1 MISIIIP
8 VFNVEQYLD
17 ICVESVCKLN
27 TDVEIILVDD
37 GSTDGSGMLC
47 DAWAQRDS
55 RIRVIHQK
63 NGGLSAA
70 RNTGIQSAQGEYL
83 LFLDSDDFLDP
94 EQTDRMLTRIQ
105 PGVNVLLGL
114 YRNYYSNDECYE
126 PESCASFLSMEGVV
140 PMEQFLA
147 QIPSDGRSSILTAWR
162 FVCGREFLLQHDL
175 FFLPGI
181 YHEDEEWTSRL
192 FCYAD
197 SVTVTHQYFYQYRQN
212 RAGAITSSVKPKH
225 LMDSFTIIERMEK
238 LRKESAPYLQDYLQR
253 RMAMLYL
260 NIMIHLFSVQREQR
274 SMVLEKLRYFHD
286 ICASAM
292 TGTIGSAAKQLDN
305 LFGLRFAC
313 FALHTARR
321 MLGRR

>member
-17 ICVESVCKLN
+17 TCVESVRKLN

-37 GSTDGSGMLC
+37 GSTDRSGMLC
-47 DAWAQRDS
+47 DTWAEKDS
-55 RIRVIHQK
+55 RVRVIHQK

-70 RNTGIQSAQGEYL
+70 RNTGIQNAQGEYL

-94 EQTDRMLTRIQ
+94 EQTDRMLAEIQ

-114 YRNYYSNDECYE
+114 YRNYYSNDESYE
-126 PESCASFLSMEGVV
+126 PESCASFLSMEGAV

-162 FVCGREFLLQHDL
+162 FVCNREFLLQHDL
-175 FFLPGI
+175 LFLPGI

-192 FCYAD
+192 FCHAE

-225 LMDSFTIIERMEK
+225 LMDSFAIIERMEK
-238 LRKESAPYLQDYLQR
+238 LRQESAPYLRDYLQR

-260 NIMIHLFSVQREQR
+260 NNMMHLFSMEREQR
-274 SMVLEKLRYFHD
+274 GMVLEKLRYYHD

-292 TGTIGSAAKQLDN
+292 TGTIGKAAKLTDN
-305 LFGLRFAC
+305 LFGLRFSC
-313 FALHTARR
+313 FALHMARR